1 MSGESGDCDIRI
13 WICSKEN
20 VQGKKE
26 PGTYCCCGGSGDFD
40 DAAWTLHG
48 FVLRSIENAMG
59 TSKGDVAEQ
68 YATQLLL
75 NEKNLE
81 EDWIRGYSYVQIDL
95 HPDIYRV
102 GFSYYAD
109 QKDAEVGKESMYGY
123 DIQVDSDYKITIKE
137 GSSAIGMDLWSE
149 KIEG

>member
-1 MSGESGDCDIRI
+1 M
-13 WICSKEN
+13 
-20 VQGKKE
+20 KKILKKT
-26 PGTYCCCGGSGDFD
+26 GYG
-40 DAAWTLHG
+40 
-48 FVLRSIENAMG
+48 
-59 TSKGDVAEQ
+59 
-68 YATQLLL
+68 
-75 NEKNLE
+75 
-81 EDWIRGYSYVQIDL
+81 GYSYVQIDL

-109 QKDAEVGKESMYGY
+109 QKDAEAGKESIYGY